1 MEKHQKSLT
10 ISIVVLAIF
19 YFVQCIFSISLPA
32 QDRDVLDDLSECG
45 LIRIG
50 SFGTGED
57 SDTTTLKVRV
67 LRRGED
73 SLDVLIGMGYEF
85 GHDKSIDMR
94 YLRVEAKDY
103 LSFKKNMSVVNEK
116 YSKWT
121 DTAKSEGIKNFK
133 KKIPV
138 DFGDEVGYWAFVLY
152 YQDFRYESTKCYA
165 IFEVD
170 DEGNC
175 TLRIDNVEEYETN
188 GTNYHRPFFV
198 FYSPEAFDALYNI
211 ISNVRDRYLQV
222 KHLIDAHEKSIAER
236 DAKFD

>member
-1 MEKHQKSLT
+1 MEKHQKSVT
-10 ISIVVLAIF
+10 ISVIVLAI
-19 YFVQCIFSISLPA
+19 YFVQCVFSISLPA
-32 QDRDVLDDLSECG
+32 QDMDALDDLSECG
-45 LIRIG
+45 IIRIG

-73 SLDVLIGMGYEF
+73 SLDVLIGMGYEI
-85 GHDKSIDMR
+85 GHDNSIDMR

-103 LSFKKNMSVVNEK
+103 LSFKENISVVNEK

-121 DTAKSEGIKNFK
+121 ETAKSEGIKNFK

-138 DFGDEVGYWAFVLY
+138 DFGEEVGYWAFVLY
-152 YQDFRYESTKCYA
+152 SQSFRYESTECYA

-175 TLRIDNVEEYETN
+175 TLRIDNVEEYKNKE
-188 GTNYHRPFFV
+188 TNYHRPFFV
-198 FYSPEAFDALYNI
+198 FYSPEAFNALYNI
-211 ISNVRDRYLQV
+211 ISNVHKRYLQV
-222 KHLIDAHEKSIAER
+222 KPLIDAHEKSIAER
-236 DAKFD
+236 DSKFD